1 LMMKKKK
8 KKGEDKNKYIG
19 GWPPALQE
27 MFRLDF
33 IRAEVWL
40 CVLCVCVCVCLGMW
54 LTIYTC
60 SALVMLAHH
69 KKIFQIDGSCQFGR
83 NERG

>member
-1 LMMKKKK
+1 MTA
-8 KKGEDKNKYIG
+8 GAARNV
-19 GWPPALQE
+19 PAG
-27 MFRLDF
+27 FRL
-33 IRAEVWL
+33 RGGLAV
-40 CVLCVCVCVCLGMW
+40 CAVCVCVCLGMW